1 MMMLLMM
8 RIRIRMRMR
17 RGMIWMRRRMILTG
31 ITEFPILVW
40 NQRGRS
46 DKSAFLI

>member
-1 MMMLLMM
+1 MMMLFM
-8 RIRIRMRMR
+8 MRMR
-17 RGMIWMRRRMILTG
+17 RLMIRMKRRRILTG

>member
-8 RIRIRMRMR
+8 RMR
-17 RGMIWMRRRMILTG
+17 RLMIWMRRRMILTG

>member
-1 MMMLLMM
+1 MMMLLRM
-8 RIRIRMRMR
+8 RMRMR
-17 RGMIWMRRRMILTG
+17 RLMIRMRRRRILTG

>member
-1 MMMLLMM
+1 MMMLFMM

-17 RGMIWMRRRMILTG
+17 RLMIRMRRRMILTG

>member
-1 MMMLLMM
+1 MMMLFMM
-8 RIRIRMRMR
+8 RMRIRMRMR
-17 RGMIWMRRRMILTG
+17 RWMIWMRSLTG

>member
-1 MMMLLMM
+1 MMMLFM
-8 RIRIRMRMR
+8 MRMR
-17 RGMIWMRRRMILTG
+17 RLMIRMRRRILTG

>member
-1 MMMLLMM
+1 MMRMLMM
-8 RIRIRMRMR
+8 RMRMR
-17 RGMIWMRRRMILTG
+17 RWMIWMRRRRILTG

>member
-8 RIRIRMRMR
+8 RMRIRMR
-17 RGMIWMRRRMILTG
+17 RRRRRILTG

>member
-1 MMMLLMM
+1 MM
-8 RIRIRMRMR
+8 RMLMIRMRMR
-17 RGMIWMRRRMILTG
+17 RWMIWMRRRRILTG

>member
-1 MMMLLMM
+1 MMMLLM
-8 RIRIRMRMR
+8 IRMRMR
-17 RGMIWMRRRMILTG
+17 RWMIWMRRRRILTG

>member
-1 MMMLLMM
+1 MMMLLRM
-8 RIRIRMRMR
+8 RMRMRMRMR
-17 RGMIWMRRRMILTG
+17 RRMIWMRRMILTG

>member
-1 MMMLLMM
+1 MMLLMM
-8 RIRIRMRMR
+8 RIRIRIRMRMR
-17 RGMIWMRRRMILTG
+17 RWMVWMRMILTG

>member
-1 MMMLLMM
+1 MMRMLMM
-8 RIRIRMRMR
+8 RMLMMRMR
-17 RGMIWMRRRMILTG
+17 RLMIWMKRRRILTG

>member
-1 MMMLLMM
+1 MKMLLMM
-8 RIRIRMRMR
+8 RMRIRMRMR
-17 RGMIWMRRRMILTG
+17 RWMIWMRRRRILTG

>member
-1 MMMLLMM
+1 MMMLFMM
-8 RIRIRMRMR
+8 RIRIGMRMR
-17 RGMIWMRRRMILTG
+17 RWMIWMRRRMILTG

>member
-1 MMMLLMM
+1 MMMLLVM
-8 RIRIRMRMR
+8 RMRIRMRMR
-17 RGMIWMRRRMILTG
+17 RWMIWMRRRMILTG
-31 ITEFPILVW
+31 ITKFPILVW

>member
-1 MMMLLMM
+1 MRMLLMM
-8 RIRIRMRMR
+8 RMRMRMR
-17 RGMIWMRRRMILTG
+17 RLMIRMRRRRILTG

>member
-8 RIRIRMRMR
+8 RMR
-17 RGMIWMRRRMILTG
+17 RLMIWMRRRRILTG

>member
-8 RIRIRMRMR
+8 RMRIRMRMR
-17 RGMIWMRRRMILTG
+17 RWMIWMRRRMILTG
-31 ITEFPILVW
+31 IMEFPILVW

>member
-1 MMMLLMM
+1 MMMLLVMRM
-8 RIRIRMRMR
+8 RISMRMR
-17 RGMIWMRRRMILTG
+17 RWMIWMRRRMILTG

>member
-1 MMMLLMM
+1 MM
-8 RIRIRMRMR
+8 RMLMMRMR
-17 RGMIWMRRRMILTG
+17 RLMIWMRRRKILTG